1 MLIINVLISKR
12 ISIIIRG
19 QFSHSLSVIL
29 FRNNQISN
37 QQQQYSVN
45 GTLKLVNT
53 IEEFKTFDIDEA
65 LKSES
70 SIVRGT

>member
-1 MLIINVLISKR
+1 MLILNLKYVKY
-12 ISIIIRG
+12 
-19 QFSHSLSVIL
+19 
-29 FRNNQISN
+29 FRNNKVSS

-53 IEEFKTFDIDEA
+53 IEEFKTFDIDSA

-70 SIVRGT
+70 SIVRPDEIGWSSMEL

>member
-1 MLIINVLISKR
+1 
-12 ISIIIRG
+12 
-19 QFSHSLSVIL
+19 VIL